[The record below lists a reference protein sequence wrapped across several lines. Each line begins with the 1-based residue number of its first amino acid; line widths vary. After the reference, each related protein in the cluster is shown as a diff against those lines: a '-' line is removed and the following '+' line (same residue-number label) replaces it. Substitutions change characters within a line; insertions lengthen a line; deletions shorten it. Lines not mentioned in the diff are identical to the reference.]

1 MKLTTRGRY
10 AVTAVLDVAL
20 NEATGPVSLADI
32 SKRQG
37 ISQSYLEQLF
47 AKLRREGLLKSAR
60 GPGGGYSLACLPK
73 QITVGQVINALDE
86 NIDATQCAGKQNCH
100 DGARCLTHQL
110 WTDLSKAIACFLDG
124 VTIESLMTSRDVKEE
139 TICRM
144 IVKNKEEVEAI

>member
-20 NEATGPVSLADI
+20 NEKEGPVSLADI
-32 SKRQG
+32 SRRQG

-47 AKLRREGLLKSAR
+47 AKLRREALLKSVR
-60 GPGGGYSLACLPK
+60 GPGGGYSLAHPAAE
-73 QITVGQVINALDE
+73 ITVGQVINALDE
-86 NIDATQCAGKQNCH
+86 KIDATQCAGKQNCH
-100 DGARCLTHQL
+100 NGARCLTHQL
-110 WTDLSKAIACFLDG
+110 WMDLSKAITCFLDG

-144 IVKNKEEVEAI
+144 LVKEEGL